1 MKKILIVIAAGV
13 IISGCS
19 VKPDNKAQERAV
31 VDTILNVHD
40 NMMGEDGHLMSG
52 KMILDS
58 LLKKNPAPAVK
69 DSINLIIRD
78 ITKADS
84 AMSNW
89 MHNYNP
95 DLAGKS
101 HEQIMDYLHKQKK
114 QILQVDSQIV
124 NAMKK
129 NDEYLKIAPA
139 K

>member
-1 MKKILIVIAAGV
+1 MAAGV

-19 VKPDNKAQERAV
+19 VKPNNKAQERAV
-31 VDTILNVHD
+31 LDSILNVHD
-40 NMMGEDGHLMSG
+40 NMMGEDGHMMSG
-52 KMILDS
+52 KMMLDS
-58 LLKKNPAPAVK
+58 LLKKNPAPAAK
-69 DSINLIIRD
+69 DSINFIIRG

-101 HEQIMDYLHKQKK
+101 HEQIMDYLQKQKK
-114 QILQVDSQIV
+114 QILRVDSQIV
-124 NAMKK
+124 SAMKK